1 MRFHPNLELR
11 WLKKPDETSSWDF
24 GLRWHTTA
32 GIWGIYVWCLV
43 KPEGGWDV
51 SGILWWFNQNLDWFI
66 AILCW
71 YSDTPTKIDTGR
83 VTIWEFDFTFLWFFF
98 LNVFFSFFLLL
109 FDFWEI
115 AISWCKKGIR
125 PQQHWLTVVDN
136 RNVAFTAWKRADFPP
151 ANHWTGDWDGLGI
164 YRPNPS
170 KIA

>member
-83 VTIWEFDFTFLWFFF
+83 VTIWEFDFTFLCFFF
-98 LNVFFSFFLLL
+98 LNVFFFIFFFTSFWLLGDCYKL
-109 FDFWEI
+109 MQERDPTPAALI
-115 AISWCKKGIR
+115 DGGRQSKCGIHR
-125 PQQHWLTVVDN
+125 LEESGFSSSKPLD
-136 RNVAFTAWKRADFPP
+136 R
-151 ANHWTGDWDGLGI
+151 GLGWI
-164 YRPNPS
+164 GYIPTQS
-170 KIA
+170 I